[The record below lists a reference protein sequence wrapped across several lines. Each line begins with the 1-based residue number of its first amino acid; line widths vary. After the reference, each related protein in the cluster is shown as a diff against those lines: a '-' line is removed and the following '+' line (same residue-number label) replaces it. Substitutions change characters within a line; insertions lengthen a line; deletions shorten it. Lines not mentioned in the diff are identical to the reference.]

1 ASRSRRRPSLRRWF
15 EHSKPPMKKLL
26 NSVGWY
32 IFGLVSGCLFGQ
44 RLAVLGAFAS
54 LGPVLGFLDTL
65 VQRQRLAHDLVH
77 VVVLV
82 GAEPADE
89 GHARRLVR
97 QLLVALVQLGVL
109 RPRNGVVGVA
119 LGRGIFV
126 GNAGLRMDLSG
137 QVLVLADAGVGHVL
151 ARIVDRADRLELFLV
166 ELLVLELQRAIG
178 QLAEAVVEVLVDG
191 AAEDQLVV

>member
-97 QLLVALVQLGVL
+97 QVRAGVVQPGAR
-109 RPRNGVVGVA
+109 RPRKRGGGGAPGPGIGVA
-119 LGRGIFV
+119 A
-126 GNAGLRMDLSG
+126 AGLRMDPSG
-137 QVLVLADAGVGHVL
+137 QALLVAGTRVGHVV
-151 ARIVDRADRLELFLV
+151 ARIVDRAARLALFP
-166 ELLVLELQRAIG
+166 G
-178 QLAEAVVEVLVDG
+178 
-191 AAEDQLVV
+191 

>member
-1 ASRSRRRPSLRRWF
+1 
-15 EHSKPPMKKLL
+15 L
-26 NSVGWY
+26 NRLGWY
-32 IFGLVSGCLFGQ
+32 IAYLLSIMRGSAGLFGQ
-44 RLAVLGAFAS
+44 GRCLLAS

-126 GNAGLRMDLSG
+126 GDAGLRMDLSG
-137 QVLVLADAGVGHVL
+137 QVLVFADASVGHVL
-151 ARIVDRADRLELFLV
+151 
-166 ELLVLELQRAIG
+166 
-178 QLAEAVVEVLVDG
+178 
-191 AAEDQLVV
+191 